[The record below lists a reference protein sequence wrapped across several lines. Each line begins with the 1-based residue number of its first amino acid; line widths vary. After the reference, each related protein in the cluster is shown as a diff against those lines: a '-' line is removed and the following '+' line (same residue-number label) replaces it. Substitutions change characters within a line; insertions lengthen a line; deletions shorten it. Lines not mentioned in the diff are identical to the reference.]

1 MANDDKIKDEKLQ
14 YHISKETAEISAL
27 PSEKI
32 EEIFPFNQKQIIKQA
47 TFAYSPLGKP
57 L

>member
-32 EEIFPFNQKQIIKQA
+32 EEILLSNQKQIIKQA